1 MIKFGNNEEAIKYF
15 DQKLSRCGQI
25 INEKG
30 TMEHAIKD
38 RTFYREVHA
47 ILDEPEMYKSDD
59 SHSRHSY
66 EDPDDLDHLLHGE
79 AALQR
84 YL

>member
-1 MIKFGNNEEAIKYF
+1 
-15 DQKLSRCGQI
+15 
-25 INEKG
+25 
-30 TMEHAIKD
+30 
-38 RTFYREVHA
+38 
-47 ILDEPEMYKSDD
+47 MYKSDD
-59 SHSRHSY
+59 SHSRHSD